1 MSTAIHFDA
10 QYGLSDALLL
20 SFLLTGL
27 SSIPVGFVLIMWFDL
42 LPWLDDSISGLV
54 AYVGPM
60 SPRCSLGP

>member
-27 SSIPVGFVLIMWFDL
+27 SSAPVGFVLMMWFDL
-42 LPWLDDSISGLV
+42 LP
-54 AYVGPM
+54 
-60 SPRCSLGP
+60 